1 MNSAPKP
8 AFVGGHQDYV
18 FDVRSMAA
26 PTSLAKMKPRQPPVN
41 SGLRGVATWLKP
53 FTV

>member
-8 AFVGGHQDYV
+8 AFVGGHQGYV

-26 PTSLAKMKPRQPPVN
+26 PTSLAKTKPRQPPVIP
-41 SGLRGVATWLKP
+41 SFRGWQCG
-53 FTV
+53 